1 MTNERPYHPRLG
13 KGHVKGDNLVDGVY
27 THPEPRPHRVN
38 VRIDSTLYSRL
49 RRESGESGRSLSAV
63 MRLALAR
70 GVEVVAAE
78 RATRQAL
85 ADVEVSSLRSR
96 V

>member
-1 MTNERPYHPRLG
+1 
-13 KGHVKGDNLVDGVY
+13 
-27 THPEPRPHRVN
+27 
-38 VRIDSTLYSRL
+38 
-49 RRESGESGRSLSAV
+49 